1 MGDILYIESCERIL
15 VIILIITSL
24 HIIITSL
31 SILVIILV
39 ITSSYY
45 RYYYHFTLLRAELA
59 IAFEI
64 LLQKIFESLKTFN
77 NC

>member
-1 MGDILYIESCERIL
+1 MGDILYIEPCERIL
-15 VIILIITSL
+15 VIILVITSL

-31 SILVIILV
+31 NILVIILV
-39 ITSSYY
+39 ITLSYY
-45 RYYYHFTLLRAELA
+45 RYYYYFTLSRAELA

-64 LLQKIFESLKTFN
+64 LLQKIFELSKIFN